1 MCTIWFHAYENSFD
15 ETVDAGIIIK
25 LIEIVIFYR
34 YEISRSG
41 GEMVLSG
48 AVKLALSSELRVK
61 AFEIG

>member
-1 MCTIWFHAYENSFD
+1 MPQIICKREIIYVYDHAYENSFA

-41 GEMVLSG
+41 G
-48 AVKLALSSELRVK
+48 
-61 AFEIG
+61 